1 MIVKVIT
8 KEMFFNEM
16 GGSFSSDAC
25 DAIYDYIDDAY
36 SDDDP
41 YKLHPGDLLMEFFE
55 FDTVQEA
62 LEEYDMDDIDDLSY
76 RTWCVELYNGGI
88 VLMTN
93 F

>member
-25 DAIYDYIDDAY
+25 DAIYDWIDDAH
-36 SDDDP
+36 SDDAP
-41 YKLHPGDLLMEFFE
+41 YKLHPGDLRMEFFE
-55 FDTVQEA
+55 YDTVQEA
-62 LEEYDMDDIDDLSY
+62 LEDYDMEDIEELAY
-76 RTWCVELYNGGI
+76 HTWCTELDNGGI